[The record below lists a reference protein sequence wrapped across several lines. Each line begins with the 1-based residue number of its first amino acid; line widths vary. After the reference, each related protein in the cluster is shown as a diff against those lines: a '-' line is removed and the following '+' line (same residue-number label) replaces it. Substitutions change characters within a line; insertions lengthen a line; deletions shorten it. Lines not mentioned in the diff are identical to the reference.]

1 MLYFDDL
8 QTACRLLKVFMAL
21 LPPSCLTAAAQI
33 GKGLCAG
40 KGLVIKQDCCWSIHV
55 QGHDL
60 RFSDADLQPYLL
72 SKFAETACLLL
83 PVSRSG
89 ELRTQKLKSHMLRKR
104 SLKVVPLK
112 PGVGQYIAMHATL
125 TARDFFLAGCRFPC

>member
-8 QTACRLLKVFMAL
+8 QTAFRLQKVFMAL

-55 QGHDL
+55 QSHDL
-60 RFSDADLQPYLL
+60 RFPLADLQSYLL
-72 SKFAETACLLL
+72 TKLAETACLLL
-83 PVSRSG
+83 HV
-89 ELRTQKLKSHMLRKR
+89 LMLVRQQH
-104 SLKVVPLK
+104 KVVGGVKVLQHIKECPPDPSWPIFCCVSYHP
-112 PGVGQYIAMHATL
+112 PG
-125 TARDFFLAGCRFPC
+125 